1 MCICIKWLKNICQ
14 DNTQRQN
21 TFAAVLYD
29 KFYYKDKQK
38 MNNARIVVAS
48 SLIAL
53 TASMPLLAEEA
64 AQEEATKE
72 KTTEH
77 TWEATAELGF
87 VKTSGNSETE
97 TLNAKFD
104 TSTSYSNWKHSLHL
118 ETLNS
123 TSNDVSSA
131 EKYLAEGQS
140 DYAISDRTYALGVVT
155 WEKDRFS
162 GFDYQA
168 SVALGLG
175 YKIIQEADMELD
187 FELAPG
193 YRVSEFEAGYN
204 EEDTIL
210 RAAENFSWKL
220 SETSTLD
227 QMLSSEIGD
236 SNTVTRFGISLTSQV
251 AGALSMKVG
260 YNIKHNSDVAAG
272 ADKTDRET
280 SVTLVYK
287 I

>member
-1 MCICIKWLKNICQ
+1 
-14 DNTQRQN
+14 
-21 TFAAVLYD
+21 
-29 KFYYKDKQK
+29 
-38 MNNARIVVAS
+38 MNNVKIIAS
-48 SLIAL
+48 AALVTL

-64 AQEEATKE
+64 AHETTEE
-72 KTTEH
+72 KTVKH
-77 TWEATAELGF
+77 TWEAAAELGF

-104 TSTSYSNWKHSLHL
+104 ASTSYSNWKHSLHL

-123 TSNDVSSA
+123 SSNDVSSA

-140 DYAISDRTYALGVVT
+140 DYAISDRAYALAVVT

-168 SVALGLG
+168 SAALGLG
-175 YKIIQEADMELD
+175 YKVIQEADMELD

-204 EEDTIL
+204 EEDSIL
-210 RAAENFSWKL
+210 RAAEHFSWKV

-251 AGALSMKVG
+251 AGALSMKLA
-260 YNIKHNSDVAAG
+260 YNIKHNSDVVEG